1 MLNAPACIRRANTQ
15 SPLAYF
21 FLLLMPLWL
30 GACGG
35 GPIDSTEVYEG
46 SVLGQRPTTM
56 REGGEPV
63 TGTVVTT
70 NADEIVI
77 SEIEYVDGFPNGRMR
92 EWYNDGKPKSDDVVR
107 YVDRGATIGGLLETV
122 GDYKAWCENGTLR
135 SDLPR
140 DSDGKA
146 VGTHKT
152 WDCDSN
158 LTSEAEMP
166 EGPFHRWHV
175 LEGGERILAEEGQRD
190 EKGQLLGE
198 HKVYDAK
205 GEVLQFEN
213 WNDGKMHGE
222 YKRLSPDG
230 SVHESG
236 RYENGE
242 KAGTW
247 MQSFGGDVYQVWDYE
262 PENFT
267 KQEYVSPFLQA
278 AGIPE
283 TTEGGGVLGNYVVD
297 ADKIR
302 YYVTQGLVDV
312 KKKLNVDVRSNY
324 QTFQSH
330 IWTYPFIQASRD
342 ALPVLLELGA
352 DPKAIDSNLRTR
364 LHYCI
369 ESLYQRI
376 CTPEDI
382 QSLIAL
388 GIDVKQADARGNTAL
403 HRLMNYYRVPD
414 ENNRYGAMRQAQRR
428 DLEPMIRMLVDA
440 GADPD
445 AQAFDGKT
453 AMIIAL
459 QTNMYD
465 VAEALLE
472 ISKKPGQL
480 DKAGLNVIHH
490 AFMVPGLNQV
500 RLDLPDDRKAF
511 VEKAAK
517 MGVDPAQ
524 PMGGGD
530 TLIDIAEQNGAIE
543 LAQFLRQLKT

>member
-1 MLNAPACIRRANTQ
+1 MFHGPACIGRAHT
-15 SPLAYF
+15 SYPLAF
-21 FLLLMPLWL
+21 LSLLLMLL
-30 GACGG
+30 LLSACGG

-46 SVLGQRPTTM
+46 SVLGQRPTTL
-56 REGGEPV
+56 RESGEPV
-63 TGTVVTT
+63 TGIVVTT
-70 NADEIVI
+70 NADEIVT
-77 SEIEYVDGFPNGRMR
+77 SEVDYVNGFPNGRMR
-92 EWYNDGKPKSDDVVR
+92 EWYDDGKEKTDRVVR
-107 YVDRGATIGGLLETV
+107 YVDRGSNIGGVLESV
-122 GDYKAWCENGTLR
+122 GADKSWCDNGTLR

-140 DSDGKA
+140 DSEGKSI
-146 VGTHKT
+146 GTHQT
-152 WDCDSN
+152 WDCDGN

-166 EGPFHRWHV
+166 EGPFRQWHV
-175 LEGGERILAEEGQRD
+175 MQGGERILAEEGQRD
-190 EKGQLLGE
+190 GDGQLAGE
-198 HKVYDAK
+198 HKLYNDK
-205 GEVLQFEN
+205 GEVVQSEN
-213 WNDGKMHGE
+213 WRDGKMHGE
-222 YKRLSPDG
+222 YERLNPDG
-230 SVHESG
+230 SIYEAGH
-236 RYENGE
+236 YENGE

-247 MQSFGGDVYQVWDYE
+247 MVSFGGDVYQVWDYDLA
-262 PENFT
+262 NFT

-283 TTEGGGVLGNYVVD
+283 TTEGGGIVGNYVVD

-302 YYVTQGLVDV
+302 YYVSEGLVDV
-312 KKKLNVDVRSNY
+312 KKKFNVDVRSNY

-330 IWTYPFIQASRD
+330 IWTYPFVQASRD

-369 ESLYQRI
+369 NSLYQRI
-376 CTPEDI
+376 CTQDDI
-382 QSLIAL
+382 KSLIDL
-388 GIDVKQADARGNTAL
+388 GIDVRQADVRGNTAL
-403 HRLMNYYRVPD
+403 HSLMNYYRVPD
-414 ENNRYGAMRQAQRR
+414 ENSPYGAMRQAQRR

-445 AQAFDGKT
+445 AQSHDGKT
-453 AMIIAL
+453 PMIIAL

-472 ISKKPGQL
+472 LSKKPGQL
-480 DKAGLNVIHH
+480 DKQGLNVIHH

-511 VEKAAK
+511 IEKAAK
-517 MGVDPAQ
+517 MGVDPTQ